1 MLIQFKHFHDSL
13 NTVVTLAPGCKVFF
27 VKCVQF
33 LLTFIEWNRIHFW
46 DKPYQKII
54 FKSHLN
60 SVLFV
65 NKEKY
70 CQICTCPVWLYFTL
84 LVCANFSKETDK
96 CQS

>member
-1 MLIQFKHFHDSL
+1 MCPISVNIYRMILNEGHFSSG
-13 NTVVTLAPGCKVFF
+13 TA
-27 VKCVQF
+27 
-33 LLTFIEWNRIHFW
+33 IIHFW
-46 DKPYQKII
+46 DKPYQKMN

-60 SVLFV
+60 NVLFV

-84 LVCANFSKETDK
+84 PVCAHFSKETDK